1 MTIPR
6 LTHALLNHTISPGSV
21 VLPTLVSHSHV
32 FSQVGDS
39 GVSALA
45 STYLEKNAVDLTL
58 IGLHAT
64 GITDIGAARLAKAV
78 PSTALAYLGLN
89 KNRIQD
95 DGAAALAIALK
106 APGGKMR
113 TLKLNGNEIGDG
125 GAVALANAAA
135 VVGDDGGDDDGGR
148 VSVQL
153 LDLQLTQN
161 DRIRGIGA
169 AAIARARRI
178 NPRIGPVTLGGG
190 AGDASLSGVAI
201 AGALATAAGGGAEG
215 GTDEAL
221 WQTAEAFAFVLFTTA
236 ECASCDGL
244 EKAWNNIAATGIPD
258 VSGSMHGRMY
268 VIDCEAQ
275 EGLCGTRG
283 VLHSGQPVVEAWGVG
298 GHPERY
304 AGARNLPGLVA
315 FIAERL
321 DLEDWEERV
330 GGDEVADGEEE
341 QGGRSEL

>member
-1 MTIPR
+1 
-6 LTHALLNHTISPGSV
+6 
-21 VLPTLVSHSHV
+21 
-32 FSQVGDS
+32 
-39 GVSALA
+39 LA

>member
-1 MTIPR
+1 M
-6 LTHALLNHTISPGSV
+6 THALLNHTLTPVSV
-21 VLPTLVSHSHV
+21 VPPTLASRSYV
-32 FSQVGDS
+32 FPQVGDS

-64 GITDIGAARLAKAV
+64 GITDIGAARLAKAL

-106 APGGKMR
+106 TPGGKVR
-113 TLKLNGNEIGDG
+113 TLKLNGNEIGDD

-135 VVGDDGGDDDGGR
+135 VVGDDGGDGGGGR
-148 VSVQL
+148 DSAQL
-153 LDLQLTQN
+153 LDLQLSQN
-161 DRIRGIGA
+161 DRIKGIGA

-201 AGALATAAGGGAEG
+201 AGALATAAGGDAEG
-215 GTDEAL
+215 GADEAL
-221 WQTAEAFAFVLFTTA
+221 WQNAEAFAFVLFTTA
-236 ECASCDGL
+236 ECASCVAL

-283 VLHSGQPVVEAWGVG
+283 VVLHSGQPVVEAWGTG

-321 DLEDWEERV
+321 GLEDREEWV